1 MISSTRSRES
11 ASNSSRKRAS
21 GVIFAS
27 SAPSRSLMIAFTSV
41 YVSDMTTSFRVSR
54 KKHTGLGRG
63 YCNRYRNRVKLHFVY
78 LVQSSRQEHAG
89 FHQQEHY
96 LMSKVSP
103 IDQRKADHIKIN
115 LEQDVRSALTS
126 GLENYHF
133 VHEALPELDLNRV
146 DPSLSLFGKRLAAP
160 ILISSMTGATE
171 EAGEINQRLAEA
183 AQEMRVAMGVGSQR
197 AALEHPEQTSTFS
210 ITRQVAPDILLF
222 ANLGAV
228 QLNYSY
234 GIDECRR
241 LVDMIQADA
250 LILHLNPLQ
259 EAVQDAGDTNFAG
272 LSKKIEEICKKLDV
286 PVIAKE
292 VGWGISEQTAK
303 RLTNC
308 GVSAID
314 VAGAG
319 GTSWSQVEMHRAPD
333 EFTRQL
339 AATFIGWGIPTAE
352 SILNVRK
359 AAPDMTIFASG
370 GLKDGLDIAKC
381 VALGAT
387 LGGMAGQFLKA
398 AAVSTEQ
405 AIEMIKLTKRQI
417 EVTMFA
423 TGVATLEEL
432 KVGKL
437 VER

>member
-1 MISSTRSRES
+1 M
-11 ASNSSRKRAS
+11 
-21 GVIFAS
+21 
-27 SAPSRSLMIAFTSV
+27 P
-41 YVSDMTTSFRVSR
+41 
-54 KKHTGLGRG
+54 
-63 YCNRYRNRVKLHFVY
+63 
-78 LVQSSRQEHAG
+78 
-89 FHQQEHY
+89 
-96 LMSKVSP
+96 KVAP
-103 IDQRKADHIKIN
+103 IDQRKSDHIKIN
-115 LEQDVRSALTS
+115 LEKDVRSALTT

-133 VHEALPELDLNRV
+133 IHEALPELDLKRV

-160 ILISSMTGATE
+160 ILISSMTGGTE

-183 AQEMRVAMGVGSQR
+183 AQDVRVAMGVGSQR
-197 AALEHPEQTSTFS
+197 AALEHPEQTTTFS
-210 ITRQVAPDILLF
+210 ITRKVAPDILLF

-241 LVDMIQADA
+241 AVDMIQADA

-259 EAVQDAGDTNFAG
+259 EAVQDAGDTNFDG
-272 LSKKIEEICKKLDV
+272 LSKKIEGICKKLEV

-292 VGWGISEQTAK
+292 VGWGISERTAK
-303 RLTNC
+303 LLADC

-339 AATFIGWGIPTAE
+339 AATFVGWGIPTAD
-352 SILNVRK
+352 SILNVKK
-359 AAPDMTIFASG
+359 AAPDMMVFASG

-381 VALGAT
+381 IALGAM

-398 AAVSTEQ
+398 AAVSTE
-405 AIEMIKLTKRQI
+405 ATIEMMQLVKKQI

-423 TGVATLEEL
+423 CGVGMLEGL

-437 VER
+437 AER